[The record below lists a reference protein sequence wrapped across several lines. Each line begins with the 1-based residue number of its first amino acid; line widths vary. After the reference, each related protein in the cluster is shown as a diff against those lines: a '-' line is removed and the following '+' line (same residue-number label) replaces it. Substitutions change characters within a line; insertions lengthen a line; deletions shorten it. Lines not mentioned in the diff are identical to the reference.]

1 MDPQEKKRRGHSG
14 WQEVLRA
21 FVPLGGEM
29 NAAEGTVLD
38 EGKTMNDPRVR
49 DLMTVGVVSAQPQ
62 DRVAT
67 IYDLMDERHI
77 RHLTVV
83 DEDGDLVG
91 LVSHRDLLRNALIA
105 RPDLAR
111 AEHRELLRQVR
122 VAEVMTSEVETIEPE
137 RSVEEAARIMADNRF
152 GCLPVMADGQLVGIL
167 TEADFVRW
175 FADHGCRGRGPAGDR

>member
-1 MDPQEKKRRGHSG
+1 MERSERMPNATERRAVLSG
-14 WQEVLRA
+14 GPAMTNLC
-21 FVPLGGEM
+21 
-29 NAAEGTVLD
+29 
-38 EGKTMNDPRVR
+38 VR
-49 DLMTVGVVSAQPQ
+49 DLMTRSVVSAQPG

-91 LVSHRDLLRNALIA
+91 VVSHRDLLRNALLE

-111 AEHRELLRQVR
+111 AAHREALRQVR
-122 VAEVMTSEVETIEPE
+122 VGEVMTSEVETIEPD
-137 RSVEEAARIMADNRF
+137 RPAAEAAALLCEHRF
-152 GCLPVMADGQLVGIL
+152 GCLPVVEDGRLVGML

-175 FADHGCRGRGPAGDR
+175 FARQGEGGCAMLSVP